1 MRTDMFPPGEHQPVS
16 TRGVQMSAQW
26 PALVALVVLTVVVAL
41 VWRRGQGRLRRPDG
55 GSSGRGAAPDRWAA
69 DLDALGAAAGARAT
83 FLQFS
88 APVCA
93 PCRATARVL
102 AALAAE
108 APGVVHVEVDVETHL
123 DLSLRAGVLRT
134 PTVLVLDA
142 AGAEVARASGAMTP
156 AQARAALDAV
166 TPIDQPSGRNA

>member
-1 MRTDMFPPGEHQPVS
+1 
-16 TRGVQMSAQW
+16 MSVQW
-26 PALVALVVLTVVVAL
+26 PSLVALVVLTAVVGL
-41 VWRRGQGRLRRPDG
+41 VWRGRQGRLRRHD
-55 GSSGRGAAPDRWAA
+55 GAAAGDASAVWAA
-69 DLDALGAAAGARAT
+69 DLAALGALPGARAT

-102 AALAAE
+102 GVLSAGE
-108 APGVVHVEVDVETHL
+108 PGVAHVEVDVETHL
-123 DLSLRAGVLRT
+123 DLALRAGVLRT

-156 AQARAALDAV
+156 AQARAALAAV

>member
-1 MRTDMFPPGEHQPVS
+1 MEQEEVPMAV
-16 TRGVQMSAQW
+16 QW
-26 PALVALVVLTVVVAL
+26 PALVALVVLTAVVGL
-41 VWRRGQGRLRRPDG
+41 GWRGRQGRLRRPDG
-55 GSSGRGAAPDRWAA
+55 GTSRRGAAPARWTAEVE
-69 DLDALGAAAGARAT
+69 ALGAAPGARAT
-83 FLQFS
+83 FLQLS

-102 AALAAE
+102 GALAAQE
-108 APGVVHVEVDVETHL
+108 PGVAHVEVDVETRL
-123 DLSLRAGVLRT
+123 DLAERARVLRT